1 MIKIRLKC
9 FSQVK
14 YALGKNEIIFE
25 LENGA
30 STDDLE
36 KIVRK
41 KAEGKLND
49 VALSTALNKKYI
61 SKNTELEDSIKFI
74 KSKFKKKMPKLLY
87 GGSVSPK
94 NINNLKMIKDLDGF
108 LIGGASQNSKN
119 FIDIVKK
126 TYN

>member
-14 YALGKNEIIFE
+14 HVLGKNEIIFE

-30 STDDLE
+30 STDDLL

-61 SKNTELEDSIKFI
+61 SKNTELEDGDEVAFI
-74 KSKFKKKMPKLLY
+74 PPVQ
-87 GGSVSPK
+87 GG
-94 NINNLKMIKDLDGF
+94 
-108 LIGGASQNSKN
+108 
-119 FIDIVKK
+119 
-126 TYN
+126 

>member
-25 LENGA
+25 LEKGV

-49 VALSTALNKKYI
+49 VTLSTALNKKYI
-61 SKNTELEDSIKFI
+61 LKNTELKDGDEVAFI
-74 KSKFKKKMPKLLY
+74 PPVQ
-87 GGSVSPK
+87 GG
-94 NINNLKMIKDLDGF
+94 
-108 LIGGASQNSKN
+108 
-119 FIDIVKK
+119 
-126 TYN
+126 

>member
-25 LENGA
+25 LENGV

-49 VALSTALNKKYI
+49 VTLSTAVNKKYI
-61 SKNTELEDSIKFI
+61 SKNTELEDGDEVAFI
-74 KSKFKKKMPKLLY
+74 PPVQ
-87 GGSVSPK
+87 GG
-94 NINNLKMIKDLDGF
+94 
-108 LIGGASQNSKN
+108 
-119 FIDIVKK
+119 
-126 TYN
+126 

>member
-30 STDDLE
+30 STNDLE

-49 VALSTALNKKYI
+49 VTLS
-61 SKNTELEDSIKFI
+61 
-74 KSKFKKKMPKLLY
+74 KL
-87 GGSVSPK
+87 
-94 NINNLKMIKDLDGF
+94 
-108 LIGGASQNSKN
+108 
-119 FIDIVKK
+119 
-126 TYN
+126 

>member
-41 KAEGKLND
+41 KTKGKLND
-49 VALSTALNKKYI
+49 VTLSTAVNKKYI
-61 SKNTELEDSIKFI
+61 SKSTELKDGDEVAFI
-74 KSKFKKKMPKLLY
+74 PPVQ
-87 GGSVSPK
+87 GG
-94 NINNLKMIKDLDGF
+94 
-108 LIGGASQNSKN
+108 
-119 FIDIVKK
+119 
-126 TYN
+126 

>member
-25 LENGA
+25 LENGV

-49 VALSTALNKKYI
+49 VTLSTAINKKYI
-61 SKNTELEDSIKFI
+61 SKNTELADGDEVAFI
-74 KSKFKKKMPKLLY
+74 PPVQ
-87 GGSVSPK
+87 GG
-94 NINNLKMIKDLDGF
+94 
-108 LIGGASQNSKN
+108 
-119 FIDIVKK
+119 
-126 TYN
+126 

>member
-49 VALSTALNKKYI
+49 VTLSTAINKKYI
-61 SKNTELEDSIKFI
+61 SRNTELEDGDEVAFI
-74 KSKFKKKMPKLLY
+74 PPVQ
-87 GGSVSPK
+87 GG
-94 NINNLKMIKDLDGF
+94 
-108 LIGGASQNSKN
+108 
-119 FIDIVKK
+119 
-126 TYN
+126 